1 MKKMLRRVAATLLMG
16 TAAFAVPGLI
26 AAPACAFAG
35 GTEKPRWVAGG
46 GGGAV
51 MLNALLVAV
60 VSCPELAVSVY
71 PVPALSMLKS
81 PKVAIPAAAATGI
94 VPWSTPPDGLLPIT
108 SDTLPVN
115 PVAVLPKASRAITLT
130 AGIVAPACVALGC
143 TVNASFAAA
152 AGVIVNAALGAVSDP
167 AVACSV

>member
-1 MKKMLRRVAATLLMG
+1 
-16 TAAFAVPGLI
+16 
-26 AAPACAFAG
+26 
-35 GTEKPRWVAGG
+35 
-46 GGGAV
+46 

-115 PVAVLPKASRAITLT
+115 PVAVLPKGSRAITLT
-130 AGIVAPACVALGC
+130 AGVIVAPGCVLLGC
-143 TVNASFAAA
+143 TVNASLA
-152 AGVIVNAALGAVSDP
+152 AGAGVMVNAVLGAVSDP
-167 AVACSV
+167 AVA